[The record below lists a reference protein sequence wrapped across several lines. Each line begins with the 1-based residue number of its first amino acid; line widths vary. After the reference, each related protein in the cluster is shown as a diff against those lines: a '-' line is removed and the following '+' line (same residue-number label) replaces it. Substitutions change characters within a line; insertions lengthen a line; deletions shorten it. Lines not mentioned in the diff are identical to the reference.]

1 MANELEAWLKA
12 LDPRQFD
19 VEGSSVTCWFADRD
33 TGRKHVV
40 RVQRHDGGLR
50 FEATVATAKTLDRMD
65 EDPARWAWR
74 RNRASSLVGF
84 RVDQKRLIAEAVAP
98 TIGLTE
104 AEFMV
109 YLRAVAAEADRME
122 LGVDRKG
129 HPVGQAVS
137 GTVTGRRQGGQ
148 HSVVALGGS
157 RSLPESR

>member
-1 MANELEAWLKA
+1 MANELESWLKS
-12 LDPRQFD
+12 LDRRQFD
-19 VEGSSVTCWFADRD
+19 VEGSSVTCWFGDRHS
-33 TGRKHVV
+33 GRKHVV
-40 RVQRHDGGLR
+40 RLKRHEDGLR

-104 AEFMV
+104 TEFLV

-122 LGVDRKG
+122 LVL
-129 HPVGQAVS
+129 
-137 GTVTGRRQGGQ
+137 TGRDVQ
-148 HSVVALGGS
+148 
-157 RSLPESR
+157 